1 MNTPQSCPQCHQPL
15 PEGVPAGRCPHCLL
29 LAAAQEPAR
38 GGGQGSF
45 VPPTPEALN
54 ARLEA
59 FEVLSLIGRGGMG
72 AVYKAIHLRLDRVV
86 AIKLLPQELAQS
98 DPAFGER
105 FLREARSLAKLQHPN
120 LVVVHDFGEVDGL
133 YFIVM
138 EYVEGPTLRRL
149 LQQGALT
156 PERALTILPQIC
168 EGLRYAHEQGL
179 IHRDIKPENILI
191 GDDGRV
197 RITDFGLA
205 RLTNPHGRDISLTG
219 SSQSLGTPH
228 YMAPEQLRDPD
239 SVDHRADIFALGVVF
254 YEMLTGHLP
263 HGRFPLPST
272 ESAVGKNVDD
282 VVLRSLEP
290 DPNLRFQQADDVER
304 ALGEDSAAS
313 PPQQNVSEPE
323 APESKASE
331 VEALLDDSPT
341 PYAKRA
347 TGFAIAAT
355 VTAFLPWGSIKGGGM
370 MFDIPWNLSE
380 GTISLWELTIPL
392 WMIPTVSA
400 TLALLL
406 IMHVSNSMRLP
417 WKVLSRVT
425 MGTFLVCTFGLG
437 VALWSMAKPNGE
449 VSYNAAPTQLTFE
462 GSPSIEMQEALG
474 SALQGFAQ
482 NTGQA
487 YLSPGPGVF
496 LTPLLLLLLWFP
508 LHRLARRQ
516 AEAEQGLS

>member
-1 MNTPQSCPQCHQPL
+1 MTQLPTCPQCHQLL
-15 PEGVPAGRCPHCLL
+15 PEGVPVGRCPHCLL
-29 LAAAQEPAR
+29 LAAAQDSGPHKP
-38 GGGQGSF
+38 GSF
-45 VPPTPEALN
+45 VPPTPDELN
-54 ARLEA
+54 QRLEA
-59 FEVLSLIGRGGMG
+59 FEVLSLLGRGGMG

-86 AIKLLPQELAQS
+86 AIKLLPHELAES

-149 LQQGALT
+149 LQEGALT
-156 PERALTILPQIC
+156 PERALAILPQIC

-179 IHRDIKPENILI
+179 VHRDIKPENILI

-205 RLTNPHGRDISLTG
+205 RLTSSVRGDISLTG
-219 SSQSLGTPH
+219 SAQSLGTPH

-272 ESAVGKNVDD
+272 ESGVGKVVDE

-290 DPNLRFQQADDVER
+290 DPNQRYQRADDVER
-304 ALGEDSAAS
+304 ALGQEAS
-313 PPQQNVSEPE
+313 PEPPPRVEQPKRRPEKPVEIVDEE
-323 APESKASE
+323 ASSYANR
-331 VEALLDDSPT
+331 AL
-341 PYAKRA
+341 
-347 TGFAIAAT
+347 GFAIAAT
-355 VTAFLPWGSIKGGGM
+355 VTSFLPWGSIQGSGYGS
-370 MFDIPWNLSE
+370 IPWDLGD
-380 GTISLWELTIPL
+380 GTISVWFITIPL
-392 WMIPTVSA
+392 WMIPAVSGI
-400 TLALLL
+400 LSLLL
-406 IMHVSNSMRLP
+406 VLHVKNSMRLT
-417 WKVLSRVT
+417 WKILSRVT
-425 MGTFLVCTFGLG
+425 MGTFLVCAFGLG
-437 VALWSMAKPNGE
+437 IGLWSMANNSGE
-449 VSYNAAPTQLTFE
+449 VTYGSPTQLTIDGQPVGMDSEMASAFLDML
-462 GSPSIEMQEALG
+462 PS
-474 SALQGFAQ
+474 S
-482 NTGQA
+482 TDP

-496 LTPLLLLLLWFP
+496 LTTLMLLLLWFP

-516 AEAEQGLS
+516 AGKD